1 MIYGKNGP
9 QVMEG
14 VESKMIDEENGG
26 MFGYAYLAIH
36 CLLSLL
42 FMRFKDMPR
51 NIYYLPVIY
60 LKKPY
65 PFLLVLSFFPSINL
79 R

>member
-51 NIYYLPVIY
+51 YIYISPCD
-60 LKKPY
+60 
-65 PFLLVLSFFPSINL
+65 LSKET
-79 R
+79 